1 MTLLRAP
8 APPCAAFLRPA
19 AARGPRRAPP
29 RPRASAAPPP
39 LPPPPA
45 QKEDQA
51 ETAKKA
57 SEIEATLLK
66 SGMDRAAARSVLKSW
81 QEAVGHELTP
91 DDLRKLVLG
100 SSGRAVAAAAV
111 STLLD
116 AGAAVGAAYTGAALG
131 AGVPGLPGA
140 IGQSLAFLV
149 CGWCA
154 GVGVEG
160 SRGLGPADRPTQYRH
175 AQTKPTKPTRP
186 PAAPPTRV

>member
-1 MTLLRAP
+1 MTLLLRAP
-8 APPCAAFLRPA
+8 APLRFALLLRA
-19 AARGPRRAPP
+19 AARHPRRAPA
-29 RPRASAAPPP
+29 RPRAAAAPRPP
-39 LPPPPA
+39 PPRPPPPPA
-45 QKEDQA
+45 QKEDNKA

-57 SEIEATLLK
+57 SEIEATLKK
-66 SGMDRAAARSVLKSW
+66 SGMDRAAARGVLKRW

-91 DDLRKLVLG
+91 DDLRRLVLG

-116 AGAAVGAAYTGAALG
+116 AGAAAGAAYTGAALG

-154 GVGVEG
+154 GVGVLGFRVSG
-160 SRGLGPADRPTQYRH
+160 STDWPMG
-175 AQTKPTKPTRP
+175 TK
-186 PAAPPTRV
+186 